1 VRFLIDANLPRAVIA
16 VFQKHGHDTV
26 FARDV
31 GLSEAT
37 DEQIASQARARGC
50 ALVTRDLDF
59 ADVRRYPPQ
68 QYAGIVVLR
77 VPDDTV
83 ADRIARMLD
92 LFLGDQLL
100 VDALAGRLAIVE
112 PERVRFRPPLTS
124 Q

>member
-16 VFQKHGHDTV
+16 VFQTHGHDTV

-31 GLSEAT
+31 GLSAAT
-37 DEQIASQARARGC
+37 DEQLAAQARARGC

-83 ADRIARMLD
+83 AAGIARVLD
-92 LFLGDQLL
+92 FFLGDQRL
-100 VDALAGRLAIVE
+100 VESLAGRLAIVE
-112 PERVRFRPPLTS
+112 PERVRFRPPLAT
-124 Q
+124 